1 MVVCKFFLPDAG
13 WTWFAIEGSPVD
25 GAGYYDTD
33 KPKVDFLFF
42 GLVSG
47 LVLQLYFWACPP
59 FVVPILGDAL
69 MPAAPRRPGQN
80 PFHFLLRGQHK
91 TPEETTNLADTQRH
105 ASPRVAL
112 NVAKLL
118 GWEGSSVFFGS
129 SGGRWA
135 ARSTVNSAY
144 AHMAKVICRYHPVQ
158 LRTS

>member
-1 MVVCKFFLPDAG
+1 MAYGKISVSINSNK
-13 WTWFAIEGSPVD
+13 IN
-25 GAGYYDTD
+25 
-33 KPKVDFLFF
+33 
-42 GLVSG
+42 GLVLIRQHA

-91 TPEETTNLADTQRH
+91 TPEETTNLANTQRH

-112 NVAKLL
+112 NAAKLL

-129 SGGRWA
+129 SSGRWA

-158 LRTS
+158 LRTSY